1 MKKILLIRF
10 SSIGD
15 IVLTTP
21 VIRSLKKQLVCE
33 LHAVTKKQNAV
44 LFQNNPH
51 VDKVF
56 SFEKELEEILSKL
69 KAEQYDF
76 VVDLQ
81 KNLRSLK
88 IKRVLGAASTTF
100 PKVNIQKWLLVNL
113 KVNYLPKVHIV
124 DRYFEAVKSLG
135 VMNDLEGLGFYI
147 PPEAV
152 LDISEVH
159 KGFEKGYVAFVIGGQ
174 HFTKIFPSEKVAEV
188 INKLG
193 IPVMLLGGKEDFSR
207 GEEIVEKTIGK
218 TVINTCG
225 KFSLNQSA
233 SLVQQCNVLITNDT
247 GLMHIGAA
255 FQKPIVSIW
264 GNTVPDFGMYP
275 YMPGNEEQYY
285 ISEVAGLSCRP
296 CSKLGHDKCPKKHFR
311 CMMDQDIDAIVNI
324 VNEYNIALSKQ
335 V

>member
-1 MKKILLIRF
+1 LKKILLIRF

-21 VIRSLKKQLVCE
+21 IIRSLKKQLVCE

-56 SFEKELEEILSKL
+56 SFEKELEEILSQL

-174 HFTKIFPSEKVAEV
+174 HFTKIFPPEMVAEV
-188 INKLG
+188 INKLD
-193 IPVMLLGGKEDFSR
+193 IQVMLLGGKEDFSR

-311 CMMDQDIDAIVNI
+311 CMMDQDIDAIVNK
-324 VNEYNIALSKQ
+324 VNEYNKALSKQ

>member
-1 MKKILLIRF
+1 
-10 SSIGD
+10 
-15 IVLTTP
+15 VLTTP

-152 LDISEVH
+152 LDISKVH

-174 HFTKIFPSEKVAEV
+174 HFTKIFPPEKVAEV
-188 INKLG
+188 INKLD

-296 CSKLGHDKCPKKHFR
+296 CSKLGHGKCPKKHFR
-311 CMMDQDIDAIVNI
+311 CMMDQDIDAIVNK
-324 VNEYNIALSKQ
+324 VNEYNKALSKQ

>member
-33 LHAVTKKQNAV
+33 VHAVTKKQNAA

-51 VDKVF
+51 IDKVF
-56 SFEKELEEILSKL
+56 SFEKELTEVLSKL
-69 KAEQYDF
+69 KDEKYDF

-88 IKRVLGAASTTF
+88 IKKALGVNSASF

-113 KVNYLPKVHIV
+113 KLNFLPDVRVVN
-124 DRYFEAVKSLG
+124 RYFKAVEKLG
-135 VMNDLEGLGFYI
+135 VKNDREGLDYFIPQQDEVLVETIDPVLSQGYI
-147 PPEAV
+147 
-152 LDISEVH
+152 
-159 KGFEKGYVAFVIGGQ
+159 GFVIGGQ
-174 HFTKIFPSEKVAEV
+174 HFTKIFPPEKVAEV
-188 INKLG
+188 INKLEL
-193 IPVMLLGGKEDFSR
+193 PVLLLGGKEDYKR
-207 GEEIVEKTIGK
+207 GEEIAELTKGK
-218 TVINTCG
+218 QVFNTCG
-225 KFSLNQSA
+225 KFNLNQSA
-233 SLVQQCNVLITNDT
+233 SLVKQCNVLITNDT

-255 FQKPIVSIW
+255 FQRPTVSIW
-264 GNTVPDFGMYP
+264 GNTVPAFGMYP
-275 YMPGNEEQYY
+275 YMPGKEDRYY
-285 ISEVAGLSCRP
+285 ISEVADLSCRP

-311 CMMDQDIDAIVNI
+311 CMMDQDVEIIVNK
-324 VNEYNIALSKQ
+324 VNEYNKALSKQ